1 MIFSKTQT
9 SEEPGL
15 EMARRIGFLVLKIS
29 SIVILAN
36 GESAAT

>member
-1 MIFSKTQT
+1 
-9 SEEPGL
+9 
-15 EMARRIGFLVLKIS
+15 MARRIGFLVLKIS